1 MNSGSTYKK
10 TTYQSAEE
18 FRKNIA
24 SYGFYNQF
32 NRKIYKKVIEAL
44 PDRELAFIVDGM
56 SNKGKVGLGIL
67 ERYNKEKPKARTRL
81 AVIFNDILYE
91 HLEPLYQKSYEII
104 HGDIRDLH
112 KSGAKPDI
120 VVVRFGIKDLPKIGM
135 RYGIEDLQKSEQVA
149 ALQSIRNSLFPGG
162 TFVLADM
169 AAYTMQGQDGIIK
182 IHSAKQMY
190 VGRNEAEE
198 GRCHI
203 PTSLEWIELLN
214 KAGFKDGKMKVYHFR
229 SDVETSQWKG
239 QFGIDADEGQL
250 IQELNS
256 VIRRVA
262 GDNTVF
268 AQECNVKFVGDQV
281 FISFPIMVISADKD

>member
-149 ALQSIRNSLFPGG
+149 ALQSIHNSLIAGG

-169 AAYTMQGQDGIIK
+169 AAFTMQAQEGIIK
-182 IHSAKQMY
+182 VHAAKQIY
-190 VGRNEAEE
+190 EGRDEGEE

-203 PTSLEWIELLN
+203 PTNLEWIELLN
-214 KAGFKDGKMKVYHFR
+214 KAGFKDSNMKIYHYR
-229 SDVETSQWKG
+229 Q
-239 QFGIDADEGQL
+239 
-250 IQELNS
+250 
-256 VIRRVA
+256 
-262 GDNTVF
+262 
-268 AQECNVKFVGDQV
+268 
-281 FISFPIMVISADKD
+281 